1 MDIEFTLPVQQVST
15 GKYSILVNV
24 EGVNSEKILS
34 NAIFYFLPSNI
45 VNIDNRCQYRL
56 LWTCDELSPSPTAF
70 SILRHFPGYSLLLS
84 HLSPIAILYRILH
97 KSIPLISMMSY
108 LRVISIWNMK
118 RPRKMYFS
126 CRIPKHITL
135 NDVIMVTGVIG
146 VRDILA

>member
-56 LWTCDELSPSPTAF
+56 LF
-70 SILRHFPGYSLLLS
+70 KMNFP
-84 HLSPIAILYRILH
+84 P
-97 KSIPLISMMSY
+97 P
-108 LRVISIWNMK
+108 
-118 RPRKMYFS
+118 PRLFPF
-126 CRIPKHITL
+126 CATFP
-135 NDVIMVTGVIG
+135 VTHCF
-146 VRDILA
+146 